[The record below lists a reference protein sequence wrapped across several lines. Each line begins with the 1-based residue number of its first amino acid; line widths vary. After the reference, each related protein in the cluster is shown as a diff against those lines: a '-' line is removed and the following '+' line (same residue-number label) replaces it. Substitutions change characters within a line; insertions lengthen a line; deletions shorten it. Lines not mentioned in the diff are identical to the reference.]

1 MHSKD
6 RGKQRGER
14 EGGRE
19 GGREEGREGG
29 REGGGKVIDVGG
41 IRRKGVEER
50 MEVEMAG
57 SCDGRSEWCRGGEQ
71 IHNTNLT

>member
-1 MHSKD
+1 MHSKN

-19 GGREEGREGG
+19 GGREGEGE
-29 REGGGKVIDVGG
+29 VTDVGG
-41 IRRKGVEER
+41 KRRKGVEER

-57 SCDGRSEWCRGGEQ
+57 SCDGRSEWVGEES
-71 IHNTNLT
+71 

>member
-1 MHSKD
+1 M
-6 RGKQRGER
+6 RGR

-19 GGREEGREGG
+19 GGRGGG
-29 REGGGKVIDVGG
+29 RGGEGEVIDVGG
-41 IRRKGVEER
+41 KRRKGVEER

-57 SCDGRSEWCRGGEQ
+57 SCDGRSEWCRGGEL